1 MRVRNIS
8 RKLIANKITFQVLQ
22 GPDGWVNLTSFNLL
36 RRNKRNFWE
45 FFKVWKVFD
54 TKRNEM
60 LIFYKLFRGSAKL
73 QNLAIFLLN

>member
-36 RRNKRNFWE
+36 RRNKRNF
-45 FFKVWKVFD
+45 
-54 TKRNEM
+54 
-60 LIFYKLFRGSAKL
+60 
-73 QNLAIFLLN
+73 